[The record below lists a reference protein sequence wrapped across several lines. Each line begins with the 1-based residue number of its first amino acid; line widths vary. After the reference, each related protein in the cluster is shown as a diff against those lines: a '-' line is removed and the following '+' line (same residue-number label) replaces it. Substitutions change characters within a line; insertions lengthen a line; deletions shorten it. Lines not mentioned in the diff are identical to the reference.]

1 MSTSSKV
8 WWLIQILLLC
18 FSIFWSWRQLD
29 KRNVEVLAYGLCF
42 DALPSYTYCKT
53 VRCFDIQKIVT
64 YYTINYIFDEYLR
77 LCTGVTVMDRLVL
90 SLQSY
95 DPDGE
100 LVDVWHSLIKCM
112 TLNAG
117 SPDYVEIFPHHPE
130 CAPIYLEFY
139 KLALDISDRADLLD
153 HLNKSDT
160 SQ

>member
-1 MSTSSKV
+1 MSSKV

-18 FSIFWSWRQLD
+18 FSILWSWRQLD

-53 VRCFDIQKIVT
+53 VSCFDIQQIVT

-77 LCTGVTVMDRLVL
+77 LCAGMTTMDRLVV
-90 SLQSY
+90 SLQNY
-95 DPDGE
+95 DTDGA

-117 SPDYVEIFPHHPE
+117 SPDYIEDFPHHPE
-130 CAPIYLEFY
+130 CVPIWVDMK
-139 KLALDISDRADLLD
+139 KLALDVSDRDD
-153 HLNKSDT
+153 HLYYFNKSDT